1 MTGCCRQHACARG
14 YPTLSFRANED
25 AKAAIHY
32 LLSPYLAFL
41 FIYNIN
47 VTLADTSEV
56 VYMAST
62 VVQVRMD
69 ESLRLDAANIA
80 EQLGLD
86 LPTAI
91 RIFLKKMVAERAIP
105 FSLSLPRETPSAM
118 DGLVAM
124 QELGRQAEQN
134 GTSNMSLD
142 EINAEIAEVRSS
154 RAARYGN

>member
-1 MTGCCRQHACARG
+1 
-14 YPTLSFRANED
+14 
-25 AKAAIHY
+25 
-32 LLSPYLAFL
+32 
-41 FIYNIN
+41 
-47 VTLADTSEV
+47 
-56 VYMAST
+56 
-62 VVQVRMD
+62 MD